1 MKRHRFART
10 SSDKRLKTPWA
21 SLSLGAQRFL
31 NDLLTVPTYHGGL
44 QTNATQNELQ
54 RLGLIEVS
62 YGYKMAEGGVPRDF
76 VKLTEKGKR
85 YDKDPDV
92 LAWREDPLGW
102 TATHGTSKLVA
113 EVKEL
118 LK

>member
-1 MKRHRFART
+1 MRRYRSSGGA
-10 SSDKRLKTPWA
+10 SDKRRKVPWA
-21 SLSLGAQRFL
+21 SLSDDARRFL
-31 NDLLTVPTYHGGL
+31 NDMLTVPTYHGGL

-54 RLGLIEVS
+54 RLGLIDVI